1 MKGILHGTM
10 LLALL
15 TPAAAAA
22 QPGSDARRAPV
33 SQGDRVR
40 VTDEGGRTITAR
52 VAAISDF
59 GLTLQDGN
67 DRTEIAYAT
76 IVKIDRPRD
85 RVWDGALAGFA
96 IGAGIGL
103 IGIAA
108 EEGNN
113 RSCQPSEWF
122 CGASFGPPASAVVLM
137 LGGIGAGIGTG
148 VDALIGGKKTLY
160 ERGRQ
165 VYVAPVVGRARA
177 AARVTVAW

>member
-1 MKGILHGTM
+1 MMRGILHGTM
-10 LLALL
+10 LVVLL
-15 TPAAAAA
+15 GPAAAAA
-22 QPGSDARRAPV
+22 QPTSDARHAPIAEG
-33 SQGDRVR
+33 QRVR
-40 VTDEGGRTITAR
+40 VTDESGRTITGR
-52 VAAISDF
+52 VAAISQS
-59 GLTLQDGN
+59 GLMLKDGSRN
-67 DRTEIAYAT
+67 AEIPYAA

-85 RVWDGALAGFA
+85 GVWNGALAGFA

-108 EEGNN
+108 EEE
-113 RSCQPSEWF
+113 RSCRPDEWF

-148 VDALIGGKKTLY
+148 VDALIGRKKTLY

-165 VYVAPVVGRARA
+165 VRVTPVVGRGGA

>member
-1 MKGILHGTM
+1 MMRGILHGT
-10 LLALL
+10 LLVVLL
-15 TPAAAAA
+15 VPTAAAA
-22 QPGSDARRAPV
+22 QPTSDARHAPIAEG
-33 SQGDRVR
+33 QRVR
-40 VTDEGGRTITAR
+40 VTDESGRTITGR
-52 VAAISDF
+52 VAAISQS
-59 GLTLQDGN
+59 GLMLKDGSRN
-67 DRTEIAYAT
+67 AEIPYAA

-85 RVWDGALAGFA
+85 GVWNGALAGFA

-108 EEGNN
+108 EEE
-113 RSCQPSEWF
+113 RSCRPDEWF

-148 VDALIGGKKTLY
+148 VDALIGRKKTLY

-165 VYVAPVVGRARA
+165 VRVTPVVGRGGA

>member
-1 MKGILHGTM
+1 MRSILHGTIVV
-10 LLALL
+10 ALMA
-15 TPAAAAA
+15 PGAAGA
-22 QPGSDARRAPV
+22 QPVSDARRAPV

-40 VTDEGGRTITAR
+40 VTDDTGRTITAR

-59 GLTLQDGN
+59 GLTLQDGRE
-67 DRTEIAYAT
+67 RTEIPHRA

-108 EEGNN
+108 EKDNN

-148 VDALIGGKKTLY
+148 VDALIGRKKTLY

-165 VYVAPVVGRARA
+165 VHVTPVVARGGA
-177 AARVTVAW
+177 AARVSVAW

>member
-1 MKGILHGTM
+1 MRGILHGTM
-10 LLALL
+10 VIALLA
-15 TPAAAAA
+15 PAAAAA
-22 QPGSDARRAPV
+22 QPVSDARHATV

-40 VTDEGGRTITAR
+40 VTDESGRTITAR
-52 VAAISDF
+52 VAAISDS
-59 GLTLQDGN
+59 GLTLQDGSE
-67 DRTEIAYAT
+67 RAEIPYGA

-85 RVWDGALAGFA
+85 RIWDGALGGFA

-108 EEGNN
+108 EEKDT
-113 RSCQPSEWF
+113 SCQPEAWF

-137 LGGIGAGIGTG
+137 LGGIGAGIGAG

-165 VYVAPVVGRARA
+165 VRIAPVVGRGGAG
-177 AARVTVAW
+177 ARVTVAW

>member
-1 MKGILHGTM
+1 MKGILHGT
-10 LLALL
+10 LVIAWLA
-15 TPAAAAA
+15 PVAAAA
-22 QPGSDARRAPV
+22 QPVSDARRAPV

-40 VTDEGGRTITAR
+40 VTDDAGRTITAR

-59 GLTLQDGN
+59 GLTLQDGSE
-67 DRTEIAYAT
+67 RAEIPYGT

-108 EEGNN
+108 EEDNN
-113 RSCQPSEWF
+113 RSCQPSDWF
-122 CGASFGPPASAVVLM
+122 CGASFGPPASAVVLL

-165 VYVAPVVGRARA
+165 VRVTPVVGRGGA